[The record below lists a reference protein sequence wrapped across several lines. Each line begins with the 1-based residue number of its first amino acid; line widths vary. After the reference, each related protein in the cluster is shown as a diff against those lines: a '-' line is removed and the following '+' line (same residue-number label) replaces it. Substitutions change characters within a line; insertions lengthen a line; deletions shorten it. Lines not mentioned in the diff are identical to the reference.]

1 MKKFNKQSALTNLD
15 RKHNHKNV
23 KVISAFVGAVI
34 TIALVVYFSF
44 ARFEKV
50 STYNLINGTVG
61 AGTRTTLLEH
71 ILSLNTSDL
80 EYDGTDTLGENG
92 TVDNNLRYVGKNAN
106 NFVYYNCTTTNPSQM
121 NLETCELWNIIGV
134 MNNIEDD
141 NGNSASRIKIVNMG
155 ANNNIQNSSTED
167 KDYYSWDTSPSSVSN
182 GFGVNQWGETTHKD
196 GTPYEGADLMRELN
210 TDYLGNVTVAT
221 DGKWYSDQN
230 DVKEADPLPPLS
242 DYAVNMIQ
250 SVKWYTGTNPNDD
263 ELDDNKKRPSTLPKE
278 MYIYE
283 RSDNVATIPDYM
295 VGLMGSDVIHTT
307 TWIGKVALPYMS
319 DYFYSISNGELS
331 YKTECLQKNIH
342 SDDYYNETNECNKN
356 TWMNYASFL
365 IEHPDYYGSDFD
377 FYTSTLMSTITPDG
391 IMGDFMVYSI
401 GYPSNSTPVNVASV
415 FPSLYLKNEVNYL
428 GGDGSFTNP
437 YKIGM

>member
-1 MKKFNKQSALTNLD
+1 MKRFNKYAALSKLEN
-15 RKHNHKNV
+15 KNNN
-23 KVISAFVGAVI
+23 KIKRITIVISVIVLAFAI
-34 TIALVVYFSF
+34 LYFSF

-92 TVDNNLRYVGKNAN
+92 TADNNLRYVGKNAN
-106 NFVYYNCTTTNPSQM
+106 NYVYYNCTTTNPSQM

-141 NGNSASRIKIVNMG
+141 NGNSASRIKIINMG
-155 ANNNIQNSSTED
+155 AESEQTSSTGD
-167 KDYYSWDTSPSSVSN
+167 RIYYSWDTSPSSVSS
-182 GFGVNQWGETTHKD
+182 GYGVNQWGETTHKD

-230 DVKEADPLPPLS
+230 DAKEADPIPPLS
-242 DYAVNMIQ
+242 GYAVSMIQ

-283 RSDNVATIPDYM
+283 RSDNVVTIPDYM
-295 VGLMGSDVIHTT
+295 VGTMGSDVIHTT

-331 YKTECLQKNIH
+331 YKTECLQKNIY
-342 SDDYYNETNECNKN
+342 SDDYYDETNECNKN
-356 TWMNYASFL
+356 TWINYVSFL
-365 IEHPDYYGSDFD
+365 LEYPEYYDGDVD
-377 FYTSTLMSTITPDG
+377 LYTSTLMSTITPDS
-391 IMGDFMVYSI
+391 IMGDFSVYSI
-401 GYPSNSTPVNVASV
+401 GYPSGSIPVNLANV

-428 GGDGSFTNP
+428 GGDGSYTNP

>member
-1 MKKFNKQSALTNLD
+1 MKKFNKNSALASLD
-15 RKHNHKNV
+15 RKHNHKNI
-23 KVISAFVGAVI
+23 KVISAFIGAVL
-34 TIALVVYFSF
+34 TIILVIYFSF
-44 ARFEKV
+44 ARFERV
-50 STYNLINGTVG
+50 ITYNLINGTVG

-92 TVDNNLRYVGKNAN
+92 TADNNLRYVGQRPN

-121 NLETCELWNIIGV
+121 SSETCEIWNIIGV

-141 NGNSASRIKIVNMG
+141 NGNSASRIKIINMG
-155 ANNNIQNSSTED
+155 INNGQTSSTGD
-167 KDYYSWDTSPSSVSN
+167 HIYYSWDTSASSVNS
-182 GFGVNQWGETTHKD
+182 GYGINQWGETTHKD

-221 DGKWYSDQN
+221 DGKWYSGQN
-230 DVKEADPLPPLS
+230 DVKEIDAISPLS
-242 DYAVNMIQ
+242 TSAINMIQ
-250 SVKWYTGTNPNDD
+250 SVKWHTGTNPNDD
-263 ELDDNKKRPSTLPKE
+263 VRDDNKKRPSTLPKE

-283 RSDNVATIPDYM
+283 RSDNVVTIPDYM
-295 VGLMGSDVIHTT
+295 VGIMGTDVIHTA

-331 YKTECLQKNIH
+331 YKTECLQKNIY
-342 SDDYYNETNECNKN
+342 SDDYYDEANECNKN
-356 TWMNYASFL
+356 TWINYVNYL
-365 IEHPDYYGSDFD
+365 LEYPEYYDSAFD
-377 FYTSTLMSTITPDG
+377 HYTPTLMSTINPDG
-391 IMGDFMVYSI
+391 IMGDFSVYSI
-401 GYPSNSTPVNVASV
+401 GYSAGSITVNMCDV
-415 FPSLYLKNEVNYL
+415 FPTLYLKNEVNYL